1 MTAAHLDSETTFRS
15 IRRVLWV
22 TLFLNLIPAVAKL
35 GVGLATDSL
44 SLTADGWDSVFD
56 AAANVVG
63 LVGIGIASRPAD
75 SDHPYGHRKAETLT
89 SLIISMLLFVTCW
102 ELVVSA
108 IQRLCNPALISG
120 QVTVWSYAAL
130 GVSIVVHLV
139 VAWYELREGRRLG
152 SKVLVADALHTR
164 ADLLVSVSVAVGL
177 VLTQL
182 GYPIADPIAALI
194 VAGFIVKIGV
204 EIIQQAT
211 GALMDRAVVPTERLE
226 QAALS
231 VPGVLSVH
239 QARSR
244 GYETE
249 AMADLHIRVNPA
261 MPSQQ
266 SHAIAHEVAR
276 RLREQEPSLK
286 DITVHVEPERA
297 KPAELTQSDVTLQLR
312 RLADGLGLAVH
323 DVWVYERD
331 GALFVSVHLEMDGA
345 LTLHA
350 AHQLATTLEERARSE
365 IPAVIEVTTHI
376 EPLGQIAHSAHDS
389 ATNAELGGAGAP
401 ARPFGDSGLNSQY

>member
-1 MTAAHLDSETTFRS
+1 MVFAQKAYQVMSKQDGGGCIINISSQASMPVGSGGSLVPYGAAKAGLNHMTRS
-15 IRRVLWV
+15 L
-22 TLFLNLIPAVAKL
+22 AVAWGRKVRVNCVSL
-35 GVGLATDSL
+35 GWV
-44 SLTADGWDSVFD
+44 
-56 AAANVVG
+56 
-63 LVGIGIASRPAD
+63 
-75 SDHPYGHRKAETLT
+75 
-89 SLIISMLLFVTCW
+89 
-102 ELVVSA
+102 
-108 IQRLCNPALISG
+108 
-120 QVTVWSYAAL
+120 
-130 GVSIVVHLV
+130 
-139 VAWYELREGRRLG
+139 
-152 SKVLVADALHTR
+152 
-164 ADLLVSVSVAVGL
+164 
-177 VLTQL
+177 
-182 GYPIADPIAALI
+182 
-194 VAGFIVKIGV
+194 
-204 EIIQQAT
+204 
-211 GALMDRAVVPTERLE
+211 
-226 QAALS
+226 
-231 VPGVLSVH
+231 
-239 QARSR
+239 
-244 GYETE
+244 ETE